1 MSQLFHLSRPPFDRL
16 SSAQQGRLQAALQL
30 IYVRA
35 HQVLLEPDSEPEGVL
50 VIVKGSVEE
59 RSPDG
64 HTHFTDYGADDAF
77 DIRAQFDGRVRHR
90 FTALE
95 ECLCLLIPRPL
106 FLTLCEESRHFE
118 RYFRG
123 SLLERQ
129 QGLERHAEPGQQNLS
144 EFLLTRISADQLQ
157 PPLILT
163 PSHTL
168 AEATRAMA
176 EAGSDC
182 LLWRDGQGPWQLA
195 TRTTLLHALVLQDLT
210 PESPLGRLPPLPMP
224 LVALAEGDYLFD
236 ALIQMT
242 RLRVKRVV
250 ITRGETILGTLH
262 LSRVLGLFSTHSH
275 VLTLR
280 IHRAGCEQAL
290 EEVAR
295 EQGRLAA
302 NLFAQGIHTAFL
314 LRLMSAV
321 NEQLIAKAFE
331 LTLPAHLHPHLCLLA
346 LGSEGRGEQVQ
357 KTDQDNALILT
368 EALAWPDR
376 EADLARFN
384 ALLVKLG
391 YPLCPGHVMVTN
403 PDWVKTPHQWQQ
415 AIDHAL
421 IRADERDLL
430 WLSTLA
436 DAHPVAGNP
445 ALLPPIATYLR
456 ESLAERTDILAEMA
470 RAAVAFHT
478 PLTLFGRLEREPEGL
493 DIKRGG
499 LFALVHG
506 CRLLALEAGIAAT
519 STLERIEALID
530 SGRLSREYGSNLGE
544 AFRLLMRLRLRSQLE
559 RGESRVAVESLTS
572 AERDLLRHSL
582 HLVKK
587 FQQWLAL
594 HFRVRQ

>member
-1 MSQLFHLSRPPFDRL
+1 MSQLFQLSRPPFNQL
-16 SSAQQGRLQAALQL
+16 SGAQQARLQAALQL

-59 RSPDG
+59 RSRDG
-64 HTHFTDYGADDAF
+64 HTHFGDYGPDDAF
-77 DIRAQFDGRVRHR
+77 DIRAQFDGRARHR

-106 FLTLCEESRHFE
+106 FLALCEESPHFV

-123 SLLERQ
+123 TLLERQ
-129 QGLERHAEPGQQNLS
+129 QEAGRHGEPGQQNLS
-144 EFLLTRISADQLQ
+144 EFLLTRINAEHLQ

-163 PSHTL
+163 PDHSL
-168 AEATRAMA
+168 ADATRAMA
-176 EAGSDC
+176 EAGCDC
-182 LLWRDGQGPWQLA
+182 LLWRNGIGPWQLA
-195 TRTTLLHALVLQDLT
+195 TRTTLLHALVLHDLT
-210 PESPLGRLPPLPMP
+210 PASPLQRLAPLPVP
-224 LVALAEGDYLFD
+224 LVALSEGDYLFD
-236 ALIQMT
+236 ALILMT
-242 RLRVKRVV
+242 RHRVKRVV
-250 ITRGETILGTLH
+250 ITRGEAILGTLH

-280 IHRAGCEQAL
+280 IHRAGSEQAL

-331 LTLPAHLHPHLCLLA
+331 LTLPASLHPHLCLLA

-368 EALAWPDR
+368 EGLDWPDR
-376 EADLARFN
+376 VADLARFN
-384 ALLVKLG
+384 ALLVRLG
-391 YPLCPGHVMVTN
+391 YPLCPGNVMVTN
-403 PDWVKTPHQWQQ
+403 PDWVKTPRQWQQ
-415 AIDHAL
+415 AIDIAL
-421 IRADERDLL
+421 IRAEEQDLL

-445 ALLPPIATYLR
+445 TLLPPITAHLR

-470 RAAVAFHT
+470 RAAVAFHP

-493 DIKRGG
+493 DLKRGG
-499 LFALVHG
+499 LFALIHG

-519 STLERIEALID
+519 STLDRIEALV
-530 SGRLSREYGSNLGE
+530 SAGRLSRDYGNNLGE
-544 AFRLLMRLRLRSQLE
+544 AFRLFVRLRLRSQFD
-559 RGESRVAVESLTS
+559 RGESRLAVASLS
-572 AERDLLRHSL
+572 VAERDLLRHSL
-582 HLVKK
+582 HVVKK